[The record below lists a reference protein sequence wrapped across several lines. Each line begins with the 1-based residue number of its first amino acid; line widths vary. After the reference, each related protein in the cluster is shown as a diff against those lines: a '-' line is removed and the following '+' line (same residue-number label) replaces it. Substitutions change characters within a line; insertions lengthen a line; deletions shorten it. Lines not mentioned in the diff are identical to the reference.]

1 MIQLYESL
9 LQKKQIAV
17 NDLSN
22 GKYSTNKYKRIKTPM
37 PRSDFSNYSGAY
49 TIVKGTISVTGT
61 NNVNRRK
68 KASRIMLHL
77 GHAQQKSVTHLQA
90 MQKILVFS
98 C

>member
-1 MIQLYESL
+1 
-9 LQKKQIAV
+9 
-17 NDLSN
+17 
-22 GKYSTNKYKRIKTPM
+22 M

-77 GHAQQKSVTHLQA
+77 GHA
-90 MQKILVFS
+90 
-98 C
+98 